1 MIRPPTGPETRGI
14 TETMPFLTPLSANTL
29 ERSPGRRTAPGKS
42 PLKPAKSPLKPAKS
56 QLKPAESLKAAQ
68 PEEVRVFG
76 VGGVLQE
83 VRGATPAA
91 NKGEGRAAR
100 APTTDPEEGC
110 AEWTAEAWAEWE
122 GEWSAEEWSEWEG
135 QWTAEEWAA
144 WDEEWEAW
152 ESDTENGERH
162 DAGEVSIFA
171 TASRTLKVAGSLA
184 LPS

>member
-1 MIRPPTGPETRGI
+1 M
-14 TETMPFLTPLSANTL
+14 
-29 ERSPGRRTAPGKS
+29 
-42 PLKPAKSPLKPAKS
+42 
-56 QLKPAESLKAAQ
+56 
-68 PEEVRVFG
+68 
-76 VGGVLQE
+76 GGV
-83 VRGATPAA
+83 
-91 NKGEGRAAR
+91 
-100 APTTDPEEGC
+100 
-110 AEWTAEAWAEWE
+110 
-122 GEWSAEEWSEWEG
+122 G